1 MISFIVTH
9 WPTIVIFILTTFIIS
24 YLSWPDL
31 GREQRAR
38 ERAEEVEEASQIA
51 FGGLLHTSET
61 PIYTALSGTTSSSV
75 PTPSLT
81 LSALQRL
88 RDNITS
94 SPPTHPDLIVPLDQ
108 IRYGVDLA
116 MTTTTDDIV
125 EVFDSQGSFRI
136 PVSQVRFYVQGR
148 EEGQYIPILR
158 EHVERILHPMLRG
171 NGWGGSGGTSG
182 VTNVRGT
189 YTTQT
194 SPYIGGDSFDNSYW
208 GRVLV
213 DLESYT
219 HPSEGGLE
227 NPIVHEE
234 SPSNPLPAIPA
245 PRVNAYN
252 RLLNTDGLP
261 IEAPRIDGQ
270 LIYNAPHRHG
280 IIGGTSDVDR
290 AFEAFELSVNS
301 TFDGPRAQM
310 GLPPIDDQPTI
321 MTTDGRHREDDDE
334 FSMEAWLK
342 DGQEL
347 LTGEPPI
354 DKPNPA

>member
-1 MISFIVTH
+1 MIIWLFLEAH
-9 WPTIVIFILTTFIIS
+9 WPSVLIIIS
-24 YLSWPDL
+24 VVMIIAWLFWPDHE
-31 GREQRAR
+31 RESHAR
-38 ERAEEVEEASQIA
+38 QRAEEEGRTT
-51 FGGLLHTSET
+51 FGGILNTSET
-61 PIYTALSGTTSSSV
+61 PTYTALSGTAGAPATLILDSMRRLWSSV
-75 PTPSLT
+75 SDHATPTNSME
-81 LSALQRL
+81 
-88 RDNITS
+88 D
-94 SPPTHPDLIVPLDQ
+94 V
-108 IRYGVDLA
+108 
-116 MTTTTDDIV
+116 V
-125 EVFDSQGSFRI
+125 EVFDEQGSWRI

>member
-9 WPTIVIFILTTFIIS
+9 WPTIVIFILTTFSIS

-38 ERAEEVEEASQIA
+38 ERAEEEGGTM
-51 FGGLLHTSET
+51 FRGLLNTSET
-61 PIYTALSGTTSSSV
+61 PTYTTLSGTAGAA
-75 PTPSLT
+75 PTLT
-81 LSALQRL
+81 LDAMRRL
-88 RDNITS
+88 WNSVSDHENSTVTLS
-94 SPPTHPDLIVPLDQ
+94 NLMEDV
-108 IRYGVDLA
+108 
-116 MTTTTDDIV
+116 V
-125 EVFDSQGSFRI
+125 EVFDAQGSFRI

-158 EHVERILHPMLRG
+158 EHADRILHPMLRG
-171 NGWGGSGGTSG
+171 SGWTGSGGTSG
-182 VTNVRGT
+182 VINYRGT

-194 SPYIGGDSFDNSYW
+194 SPYIGGDSLDNLSNVFYGGSIALTGIFHDFDEEDS
-208 GRVLV
+208 
-213 DLESYT
+213 
-219 HPSEGGLE
+219 GGLE

-234 SPSNPLPAIPA
+234 SPSNPLPAIP
-245 PRVNAYN
+245 
-252 RLLNTDGLP
+252 
-261 IEAPRIDGQ
+261 EPRIDGQ

-290 AFEAFELSVNS
+290 AFEAFERSVNS

-347 LTGEPPI
+347 LTGEPPV

>member
-1 MISFIVTH
+1 MIIWSFWEAH
-9 WPTIVIFILTTFIIS
+9 WPSVLIIIS
-24 YLSWPDL
+24 IVMIIAHRRLE
-31 GREQRAR
+31 REVRESRAR
-38 ERAEEVEEASQIA
+38 QRAEEEGGTM
-51 FGGLLHTSET
+51 FGGILNTSET
-61 PIYTALSGTTSSSV
+61 PTYTALSGTAGATLTLDSMRRLWSSV
-75 PTPSLT
+75 SDHATPTVT
-81 LSALQRL
+81 LSNSME
-88 RDNITS
+88 D
-94 SPPTHPDLIVPLDQ
+94 V
-108 IRYGVDLA
+108 
-116 MTTTTDDIV
+116 V
-125 EVFDSQGSFRI
+125 EVFDEQGSWRI
-136 PVSQVRFYVQGR
+136 LVSQVRFYVQGR

-171 NGWGGSGGTSG
+171 NGWG
-182 VTNVRGT
+182 RA
-189 YTTQT
+189 
-194 SPYIGGDSFDNSYW
+194 
-208 GRVLV
+208 LA

-252 RLLNTDGLP
+252 RLLNTDGRPVEVGESGLLV
-261 IEAPRIDGQ
+261 D
-270 LIYNAPHRHG
+270 LPHRHG
-280 IIGGTSDVDR
+280 ILSGGFDTARLDR
-290 AFEAFELSVNS
+290 AFEAFERSVNS

-347 LTGEPPI
+347 LTGEPPV